1 MSNHRLKPGSRL
13 HQLKRMINPS
23 YDRIWDCCC
32 DHGLLGMSLLQNQYA
47 SEVIFVDVVDSITEH
62 LTNKLTQNFPRHQY
76 NWQVL
81 CDDVNN
87 LAVPADDSQLFII
100 AGVGPDQTIGFI
112 NSLCASAKHTP
123 IDLLTCS
130 VSGNY
135 AVRKA
140 LIHQGYK
147 LNSEQLIFDNNRF
160 YEAIYA
166 SKSGEKTLQDVG
178 SEMWQWDDPVH
189 RDYFRRVVAHYEKK
203 AKGDPV
209 KFKPI
214 VERYNT
220 APDVFEQLD

>member
-1 MSNHRLKPGSRL
+1 MSTHLLKAGSRL
-13 HQLKRMINPS
+13 HQLKRMINPG

-32 DHGLLGMSLLQNQYA
+32 DHGLLGMSLMQNQYA
-47 SEVIFVDVVDSITEH
+47 SEVIFVDVVESITEQ
-62 LTNKLTQNFPRHQY
+62 LTDKLTQNFPRHQY
-76 NWQVL
+76 NWQVR

-100 AGVGPDQTIGFI
+100 AGVGPDQTIDFI
-112 NSLCASAKHTP
+112 NSLCASAKDTP
-123 IDLLTCS
+123 IDLLTCL

-166 SKSGEKTLQDVG
+166 SKSGDKTLLDVG
-178 SEMWQWDDPVH
+178 DEMWQWDDPVH
-189 RDYFRRVVAHYEKK
+189 RDYFQRLITHYEQK
-203 AKGDPV
+203 AKNDPV
-209 KFKPI
+209 RFQPVVK
-214 VERYNT
+214 RYRMLQDTLN
-220 APDVFEQLD
+220 

>member
-1 MSNHRLKPGSRL
+1 MSTHLLKSGSRL
-13 HQLKRMINPS
+13 HQLKRMINPG

-47 SEVIFVDVVDSITEH
+47 REVIFVDVVDSITEH

-100 AGVGPDQTIGFI
+100 AGVGPDQTINFI

-147 LNSEQLIFDNNRF
+147 LNNEQHIVDNNRF
-160 YEAIYA
+160 YEAIYV
-166 SKSGEKTLQDVG
+166 SKSGNKTLQDVG
-178 SEMWQWDDPVH
+178 MIQYIEIIFAAWWPTM
-189 RDYFRRVVAHYEKK
+189 KK
-203 AKGDPV
+203 RLRAIQSNSNPLSNAIKLLQTSSNSST
-209 KFKPI
+209 K
-214 VERYNT
+214 
-220 APDVFEQLD
+220 